1 MRLEQHPVTLLY
13 LETLEINCIP
23 FRVITLGPFLST
35 QQDVGAHLSQITTEV
50 AVCFS
55 VSLCVVAAE
64 SYEMLIKNKKLIMFL
79 IDMILFIVC
88 SSFENQLLKVLTV
101 KIQCRDFFFC
111 TSFCR
116 CQELNVDRRWM
127 LSRAYLPSTC
137 PRPCTRLYNHW
148 WPPRC
153 WHVFSHGSICSASV
167 LHTEQPSQLLN
178 TKAAASASF
187 RESCIKIK

>member
-101 KIQCRDFFFC
+101 KIQCRDFFFVHHSADAKNS
-111 TSFCR
+111 TSTDAGCYLGLICR
-116 CQELNVDRRWM
+116 PRAHVPAPDCIITDDLQGVDMSSLMGQSAR
-127 LSRAYLPSTC
+127 
-137 PRPCTRLYNHW
+137 
-148 WPPRC
+148 PRC
-153 WHVFSHGSICSASV
+153 YTLNSH
-167 LHTEQPSQLLN
+167 H
-178 TKAAASASF
+178 SF
-187 RESCIKIK
+187 